1 MNAPARDTTV
11 ASGRLAKLRPLLA
24 ELMDLKRIRTP
35 DHPDGLAAHG
45 FRRAWAALAAGLDPA
60 TVALQETARAVAAVR
75 LGGMDADVLQRAGLS
90 PLEASRVLRRGLD
103 AVAGPLEPGLREQLS
118 LALSEGLE
126 SAGPPDP
133 PAFVERLVH
142 QPRAG
147 ATFPGRAR
155 ILVSPQ
161 ESHADHCYAVAV
173 GAVLVSPRFGASAA
187 LPFLAGL
194 SHHLFNAALPDTGYA
209 GEQLLEDL
217 FAPLMKRLTEE
228 ALASLPPPLARTVRQ
243 ALGLTGHVSTAE
255 AKAFNAADALDRVL
269 ELDAHARAAGF
280 TLRQAMEDLELIHPG
295 PLQTFGNEV
304 LAEAAVWPVRGP
316 QDLLEGD
323 GSCSV

>member
-11 ASGRLAKLRPLLA
+11 APGHLAKLRPLLS

-45 FRRAWAALAAGLDPA
+45 FRRAWAALVAGMDPG

-75 LGGMDADVLQRAGLS
+75 LGGLDAGVLQRAGMAPRDTL
-90 PLEASRVLRRGLD
+90 LVLRRGLD
-103 AVAGPLEPGLREQLS
+103 AVAGPLDPDLRERLS
-118 LALSEGLE
+118 QALSQELE
-126 SAGPPDP
+126 APGPHAP

-155 ILVSPQ
+155 ILVPPQ
-161 ESHADHCYAVAV
+161 EGHADHCYAVAV
-173 GAVLVSPRFGASAA
+173 GAVLVAPRFGADPA

-194 SHHLFNAALPDTGYA
+194 SHHLFNAELPDAGYA
-209 GEQLLEDL
+209 GEALLEDL
-217 FAPLMKRLTEE
+217 LEPLMKGLTQK
-228 ALASLPPPLARTVRQ
+228 ALASLPEALSRSVRQ
-243 ALGLTGHVSTAE
+243 ALELTGHPDTAE
-255 AKAFNAADALDRVL
+255 ARAFNAADALDRVL

-280 TLRQAMEDLELIHPG
+280 TLRQAMEELELIHPG
-295 PLQTFGNEV
+295 PLRAFGNDV
-304 LAEAAVWPVRGP
+304 LAEAAVWP
-316 QDLLEGD
+316 
-323 GSCSV
+323 